1 MSSALEQKVQRRL
14 TSAFIDAD
22 PLQVTV
28 SRRERVPN
36 GSGGF
41 RLGPP
46 SSLSPQKGRLIPSQY
61 QLPDRETANGT
72 IASPGS
78 VLVMEWNADI
88 KRFDEFTDANGF
100 VFQVVWV
107 YEKRDYETKC
117 ELVTLRG
124 AV

>member
-1 MSSALEQKVQRRL
+1 MIPDMEARIQRNLTAEFINADKVPVEI
-14 TSAFIDAD
+14 T
-22 PLQVTV
+22 
-28 SRRERVPN
+28 RRERISN
-36 GSGGF
+36 GTGGF

-46 SSLSPQKGRLIPSQY
+46 SAIPPQEGRLIPSQY

-78 VLVMEWNADI
+78 LLLLPYDADV
-88 KRFDEFTDANGF
+88 KRFDEFTVGQF
-100 VFQVVWV
+100 SFQVVWV

-124 AV
+124 A